1 MMLIVNLIAIS
12 LQNSYKFA
20 ESNKNTI
27 EMVNIAESY
36 INDKK
41 EIIKS
46 AKEINKLQEQNQI
59 GKYKI
64 ESTIKKDEN
73 IYRCYKLNVKV
84 TYQDKN
90 LEVSTYVT
98 KK

>member
-1 MMLIVNLIAIS
+1 MMLIVNFIAVS
-12 LQNSYKFA
+12 LQSSYKFT
-20 ESNKNTI
+20 ESNKSTI

-36 INDKK
+36 INDKE
-41 EIIKS
+41 EIIKNTQ
-46 AKEINKLQEQNQI
+46 EINKLQEQNQI

-64 ESTIKKDEN
+64 ESTIKKDED
-73 IYRCYKLNVKV
+73 IYKCYKLNVKV